1 MKIIRFFQTIR
12 YLKLEQI
19 FFRIYYFFYKGLS
32 NSFHPK
38 LETNRVNK
46 DIFIEPIK
54 KRNSL
59 NEKGNF
65 IFSYE
70 EQNLDTVDWHQ
81 DSKELLWQFNL
92 HYFDFLQSDN
102 LRLSHDKKVKLI
114 HDWILKNPV
123 KEGVGWHPYPLSLR
137 LVNWIKWAIIN
148 DYRDEEFIK
157 SIFDQAYFLQS
168 KLERHLLGNHFFS
181 NIKALL
187 FVSIFLDGATIKQWR
202 ARCIRFLNREILE
215 QVNQDG
221 GHFELSPM
229 YHLIFLEDILD
240 LINIAKAS
248 DYNLSNDLEKIAL
261 KMIDWIKILAHPDN
275 SIASF
280 NDCSQNIA
288 STINQVIE
296 YANKLGLKSIG
307 PFNSKENNQLALNLE
322 SGYCRFKNEKV
333 SFFVDIAKIGPDYLP
348 GHGHAD
354 TLSFEASFFDEKVFV
369 NSGTSCYKI
378 SKRREFERST
388 AAHNTLEINCKNSS
402 DVWSAFRAGKR
413 AQPFNIKKSF
423 DKKSNSYHLSCSHNG
438 YSSLF
443 RPLIHKR
450 EWEFNSSTIKIIDS
464 IEGDFKEAISR
475 LYIHPHV
482 DIKEVNEKSL
492 VLRNRNGC
500 SIYLE
505 IENAIIKITN
515 TKYSETFG
523 KLIDNRCINL
533 HLIGKSSSICIK
545 Y

>member
-1 MKIIRFFQTIR
+1 MKTIRFFQTIR
-12 YLKLEQI
+12 HLKLEQI

-32 NSFHPK
+32 NSFYPNV
-38 LETNRVNK
+38 EINRINK

-70 EQNLDTVDWHQ
+70 EQNLDMVNWHQ

-102 LRLSHDKKVKLI
+102 FRLSHDKKVKLI

-123 KEGVGWHPYPLSLR
+123 KKGVGWHPYPLSLR

-187 FVSIFLDGATIKQWR
+187 FVSFFLDGASLKKWR
-202 ARCIRFLNREILE
+202 ARFIGFLNREIVE

-240 LINIAKAS
+240 LINISKAS
-248 DYNLSNDLEKIAL
+248 NYNLSNDIEKVALRMIA
-261 KMIDWIKILAHPDN
+261 WIKILIHPDN
-275 SIASF
+275 SIAYF

-288 STINQVIE
+288 PSINSVLE
-296 YANKLGLKSIG
+296 YANKLGLKSKGSIG
-307 PFNSKENNQLALNLE
+307 STENSHLTFNLE

-369 NSGTSCYKI
+369 NSGTSCYEI

-402 DVWSAFRAGKR
+402 DVWSAFRVGKR

-423 DKKSNSYHLSCSHNG
+423 DEKSKSYSLSCSHNG

-443 RPLIHKR
+443 KPLIHTR
-450 EWEFNSSTIKIIDS
+450 EWIFNSSSIKIIDS
-464 IEGDFKEAISR
+464 IEGDFKEAVSR
-475 LYIHPHV
+475 LYIHPQV
-482 DIKEVNEKSL
+482 EIEEVNEESL
-492 VLRNRNGC
+492 VLKNRNGH
-500 SIYLE
+500 SIYIE
-505 IENAIIKITN
+505 IENAIMKITKS
-515 TKYSETFG
+515 KYSETFG

-533 HLIGKSSSICIK
+533 HLMGKSSSICIK

>member
-168 KLERHLLGNHFFS
+168 KLERHLLGNHFF
-181 NIKALL
+181 
-187 FVSIFLDGATIKQWR
+187 
-202 ARCIRFLNREILE
+202 
-215 QVNQDG
+215 
-221 GHFELSPM
+221 
-229 YHLIFLEDILD
+229 
-240 LINIAKAS
+240 
-248 DYNLSNDLEKIAL
+248 
-261 KMIDWIKILAHPDN
+261 
-275 SIASF
+275 
-280 NDCSQNIA
+280 
-288 STINQVIE
+288 
-296 YANKLGLKSIG
+296 
-307 PFNSKENNQLALNLE
+307 
-322 SGYCRFKNEKV
+322 FK
-333 SFFVDIAKIGPDYLP
+333 
-348 GHGHAD
+348 
-354 TLSFEASFFDEKVFV
+354 
-369 NSGTSCYKI
+369 YK
-378 SKRREFERST
+378 
-388 AAHNTLEINCKNSS
+388 
-402 DVWSAFRAGKR
+402 SAFIR
-413 AQPFNIKKSF
+413 
-423 DKKSNSYHLSCSHNG
+423 
-438 YSSLF
+438 
-443 RPLIHKR
+443 
-450 EWEFNSSTIKIIDS
+450 
-464 IEGDFKEAISR
+464 
-475 LYIHPHV
+475 
-482 DIKEVNEKSL
+482 
-492 VLRNRNGC
+492 
-500 SIYLE
+500 
-505 IENAIIKITN
+505 
-515 TKYSETFG
+515 
-523 KLIDNRCINL
+523 
-533 HLIGKSSSICIK
+533 
-545 Y
+545 